1 MKFYKYNIEKTIF
14 RYYLQYFEILLICV
28 KLAHFNGIFLQYF

>member
-1 MKFYKYNIEKTIF
+1 MKFYKYNIEEIMI
-14 RYYLQYFEILLICV
+14 RYYLQHFEILLKCV